1 MGDGLAKQ
9 SPNYIDLVVLK
20 NSNNVYQAP
29 AFSGLKEGDEVVV
42 KRSTKEE
49 VFTVERVYTARK
61 SGVELDF
68 ILTASSS
75 SFPLRKILKKVDYK
89 EFEYEDEGSEYEES
103 GLDSKA

>member
-1 MGDGLAKQ
+1 MRDGLAKQ
-9 SPNYIDLVVLK
+9 SPNFIDLVVLE

-42 KRSTKEE
+42 KRHSEEE

-61 SGVELDF
+61 NGAELDF
-68 ILTASSS
+68 ILTASGTKL
-75 SFPLRKILKKVDYK
+75 PLKRILKKVDYK
-89 EFEYEDEGSEYEES
+89 EFDYGDEGSEYEES